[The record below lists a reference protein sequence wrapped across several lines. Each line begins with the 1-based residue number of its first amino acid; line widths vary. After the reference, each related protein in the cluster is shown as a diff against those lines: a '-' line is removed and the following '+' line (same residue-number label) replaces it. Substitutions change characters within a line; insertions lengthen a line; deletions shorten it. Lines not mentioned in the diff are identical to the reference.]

1 MERYR
6 VDKPSGARDLSG
18 RTLRALWPKP
28 ECPAC
33 TARPAVV
40 GVPHG
45 EEEPVFPVTCPA
57 CGRGLPAVVLVIG
70 VDDDAL

>member
-1 MERYR
+1 MQRFGNA
-6 VDKPSGARDLSG
+6 KPSAREAVAQG
-18 RTLRALWPKP
+18 TLRALWPDAPCP
-28 ECPAC
+28 ECVD
-33 TARPAVV
+33 RPAVV

-45 EEEPVFPVTCPA
+45 EEEPTFPVTCPA